1 MNWWTK
7 FGCML
12 TGWNYELLSQC
23 SVASRSQLNKYTS
36 ALLILIVIW
45 GITGFCFAQRYIGLP
60 WWGCSLV
67 SMAFITIVIMIE
79 RQIILTLEKTYK
91 VVVFRILI
99 AVIMA
104 VVGSTIFD
112 QYIFGKDIDK
122 QMQNIIEQQVAELT
136 PKRVG
141 VIEKKL
147 SSLKVRIDS
156 IDKVNSL
163 LQVDV
168 EAHPFIIQ
176 TSVTTIP
183 IPTTMPDG
191 ATKVVNKPSVTK
203 TEVPNPKIDQ
213 LNENRELV
221 KQQYLEEKELTAE
234 MQRVEESTRQE
245 CKENVGFLEELEA
258 MWTIISTRKL
268 AGGFYLVF
276 FCLLMSMELFV
287 VMSKIGDKECD
298 YEVALKGAQK
308 VKIFQFGNAYARV
321 NASSVEMKN
330 NKLRNIC

>member
-1 MNWWTK
+1 MNWWVK
-7 FGCML
+7 IGCML

-23 SVASRSQLNKYTS
+23 SVASRSQLSKYTS

-60 WWGCSLV
+60 WWGCGLV
-67 SMAFITIVIMIE
+67 SLAFITIVIMIE

-122 QMQNIIEQQVAELT
+122 QMAQNIEAQVAELV
-136 PKRVG
+136 PMRVG

-147 SSLKVRIDS
+147 STLRVRIDS
-156 IDKVNSL
+156 ISNLNSVW
-163 LQVDV
+163 QADVD
-168 EAHPFIIQ
+168 AHPFVKQ
-176 TSVTTIP
+176 SSVTTIP
-183 IPTTMPDG
+183 IPTIMPDG
-191 ATKVVNKPSVTK
+191 TTKIVNKHSVTN
-203 TEVPNPKIDQ
+203 TEVPNPKIEP
-213 LNENRELV
+213 LNANRELI
-221 KQQYLEEKELTAE
+221 KLLYSEEKDLTAE
-234 MQRVEESTRQE
+234 VQRVEENTRQE

-258 MWTIISTRKL
+258 MWTIITTRKL
-268 AGGFYLVF
+268 AGGFYGLF
-276 FCLLMSMELFV
+276 FCLLMSLELFV

-298 YEVALKGAQK
+298 YEVALIGAQK
-308 VKIFQFGNAYARV
+308 VKKAQFANAYNRIGTLNVA
-321 NASSVEMKN
+321 
-330 NKLRNIC
+330 